1 MPGLEAGH
9 NINGE
14 SMKFAQLQR
23 DYRQME
29 IDRRKYAEESHN
41 QLRKQ
46 QSTLNTLKK
55 DNEQL
60 KAELAIEMRS
70 ASRGATNLEQEVL
83 AKLQDEMDY
92 YTTSN
97 ATEKRTCDV
106 LKQQLEMLKK
116 NAQKQRRVMGGVNA
130 ARDNHNM
137 VNKQI
142 RILENRLDKALIRF
156 NESLANNKKLRETI
170 DDLRRERI
178 VFDNV
183 YKKMEKELSKK
194 KSSIAY
200 TIELSNQSYEQ
211 RDNFQLEIA
220 AIEQANRKE
229 QEDFDGQMD
238 ELNQALED
246 ALKNNSNHGG
256 NGKKNKNGEA
266 FLSGSM
272 DKEEEDVMKNK
283 LKKQVWSLAAEK
295 SDTKHAEER
304 IQSFEEAFAR
314 IKAATNFQDIEELVR
329 TFIKNEENNFS
340 LFNYVNEQTNE
351 MEHLEEEILK
361 LKEEESK
368 FKADTDELSESS
380 STVVED
386 EEKATQAAAIKEV
399 ETKISNTG
407 IAADKLELRCTEV
420 TKIIE
425 ALKRGVSS
433 LFDKLG
439 CRNMSEV
446 LSSSNVTENNV
457 MQFLGIVEQR
467 SNEILH
473 NYLALRKE
481 EEERLAEAAALN
493 ETNKPSKIHSPP
505 RTLASVLGQGPNI
518 AMGEN
523 QINVNPPRLEDY
535 SSGEGSDDDDGEA
548 RPLTREELKNKTLNR
563 LKNKAGKEQ
572 KRARAAKNNAVLGR
586 K

>member
-1 MPGLEAGH
+1 
-9 NINGE
+9 
-14 SMKFAQLQR
+14 MKFAQLQR

-46 QSTLNTLKK
+46 QSTLNKLKK

-70 ASRGATNLEQEVL
+70 ASKPASNLEQEVL
-83 AKLQDEMDY
+83 SRLQDEMDH

-97 ATEKRTCDV
+97 ATEKKTCEV
-106 LKQQLEMLKK
+106 LKQQLNILKSK
-116 NAQKQRRVMGGVNA
+116 VQQQRKVMGGVNA
-130 ARDNHNM
+130 SRDNHNM

-194 KSSIAY
+194 KSAIAY

-211 RDNFQLEIA
+211 RDSYQLDIA
-220 AIEQANRKE
+220 TIEQANRKE

-238 ELNQALED
+238 ELNQALDE
-246 ALKNNSNHGG
+246 AARKEATI
-256 NGKKNKNGEA
+256 GKKDKSGKI
-266 FLSGSM
+266 FPSGSM
-272 DKEEEDVMKNK
+272 TSEEEEVMKNK
-283 LKKQVWSLAAEK
+283 LKKQVWGIAAEK
-295 SDTKHAEER
+295 SDTKHSEER
-304 IQSFEEAFAR
+304 IKSFEEAFAR

-329 TFIKNEENNFS
+329 TFIKNEETNFS

-351 MEHLEEEILK
+351 MERLEEEILK

-368 FKADTDELSESS
+368 FRAETEGLSESA
-380 STVVED
+380 STEEGED
-386 EEKATQAAAIKEV
+386 QEKATQAAAIKEMEGKINNT
-399 ETKISNTG
+399 ET
-407 IAADKLELRCTEV
+407 AADKLELRCTEV
-420 TKIIE
+420 TKIID

-439 CRNMSEV
+439 CRNMSEI
-446 LSSSNVTENNV
+446 LSSSNVNENNV

-473 NYLALRKE
+473 KYLALKKE
-481 EEERLAEAAALN
+481 EEERLAQAAALN
-493 ETNKPSKIHSPP
+493 EANKPSKVHSPP

-523 QINVNPPRLEDY
+523 QLNVNPPRLEDY
-535 SSGEGSDDDDGEA
+535 SSGEGSDEDDGEA
-548 RPLTREELKNKTLNR
+548 RPLTREELKNKTLSR
-563 LKNKAGKEQ
+563 LTR
-572 KRARAAKNNAVLGR
+572 KRDKDQARAKAKANSKLSKR
-586 K
+586 

>member
-1 MPGLEAGH
+1 MPGVESSH
-9 NINGE
+9 NVNSE

-46 QSTLNTLKK
+46 QSTLNKLKK
-55 DNEQL
+55 DNDQL

-70 ASRGATNLEQEVL
+70 ASKPASNLEQEVL
-83 AKLQDEMDY
+83 SRLQDEMDH

-97 ATEKRTCDV
+97 ATEKKTCEV
-106 LKQQLEMLKK
+106 LKQQLNILKSK
-116 NAQKQRRVMGGVNA
+116 VQQQRKVMGGVNA
-130 ARDNHNM
+130 SRDNHNM

-194 KSSIAY
+194 KSAIAY

-211 RDNFQLEIA
+211 RDSYQLDIA
-220 AIEQANRKE
+220 TIEQANRKE
-229 QEDFDGQMD
+229 QEDFDGQID
-238 ELNQALED
+238 ELNQALDEV
-246 ALKNNSNHGG
+246 AKKEAAA
-256 NGKKNKNGEA
+256 GKKDKSGKI
-266 FLSGSM
+266 FPSGSM
-272 DKEEEDVMKNK
+272 TSEEEEVMKNK
-283 LKKQVWSLAAEK
+283 LKKQVWSIAAEK
-295 SDTKHAEER
+295 SDTKHSEER

-329 TFIKNEENNFS
+329 TFIKNEETNFS

-351 MEHLEEEILK
+351 MERLEEDILK

-368 FKADTDELSESS
+368 FRAETEGLSESA
-380 STVVED
+380 STDEGED
-386 EEKATQAAAIKEV
+386 QEKASQVAAIKEMEGKINHT
-399 ETKISNTG
+399 ET
-407 IAADKLELRCTEV
+407 AADRLELRCTEV
-420 TKIIE
+420 TKIID

-439 CRNMSEV
+439 CRNMSEI

-473 NYLALRKE
+473 KYLALRKD
-481 EEERLAEAAALN
+481 EEERN
-493 ETNKPSKIHSPP
+493 HSTSETIT
-505 RTLASVLGQGPNI
+505 RT
-518 AMGEN
+518 
-523 QINVNPPRLEDY
+523 
-535 SSGEGSDDDDGEA
+535 
-548 RPLTREELKNKTLNR
+548 
-563 LKNKAGKEQ
+563 
-572 KRARAAKNNAVLGR
+572 
-586 K
+586 

>member
-1 MPGLEAGH
+1 
-9 NINGE
+9 
-14 SMKFAQLQR
+14 MKFAQLQR

-46 QSTLNTLKK
+46 QSTLNKLKK

-70 ASRGATNLEQEVL
+70 ASKPASNLEQEVL
-83 AKLQDEMDY
+83 SRLQDEMDH

-97 ATEKRTCDV
+97 ATEKKTCEV
-106 LKQQLEMLKK
+106 LKQQLNILKSK
-116 NAQKQRRVMGGVNA
+116 VQQQRKVMGGVNA
-130 ARDNHNM
+130 SRDNHNM

-194 KSSIAY
+194 KSAIAY

-211 RDNFQLEIA
+211 RDSYQLDIA
-220 AIEQANRKE
+220 TIEQANRKE

-238 ELNQALED
+238 ELNQALDE
-246 ALKNNSNHGG
+246 AARKEATI
-256 NGKKNKNGEA
+256 GKKDKSGKI
-266 FLSGSM
+266 FPSGSM
-272 DKEEEDVMKNK
+272 TSEEEEVMKNK
-283 LKKQVWSLAAEK
+283 LKKQVWGIAAEK
-295 SDTKHAEER
+295 SDTKHSEER
-304 IQSFEEAFAR
+304 IKSFEEAFAR

-329 TFIKNEENNFS
+329 TFIKNEETNFS

-351 MEHLEEEILK
+351 MERLEEEILK

-368 FKADTDELSESS
+368 FRAETEGLSESA
-380 STVVED
+380 STEEGED
-386 EEKATQAAAIKEV
+386 QEKATQAAAIKEMEGKINNT
-399 ETKISNTG
+399 ET
-407 IAADKLELRCTEV
+407 AADKLELRCTEV
-420 TKIIE
+420 TKIID

-439 CRNMSEV
+439 CRNMSEI
-446 LSSSNVTENNV
+446 LSSSNVNENNV

-473 NYLALRKE
+473 KYLALKKE
-481 EEERLAEAAALN
+481 EEERLAQAAALN
-493 ETNKPSKIHSPP
+493 EANKPSKVHSPP

-523 QINVNPPRLEDY
+523 QLNVNPPRLEDY
-535 SSGEGSDDDDGEA
+535 SSGEGSDEDDGEA
-548 RPLTREELKNKTLNR
+548 RPLTREELKNKTLSR
-563 LKNKAGKEQ
+563 LTRKRDKDQARAKAKANSKAGK
-572 KRARAAKNNAVLGR
+572 R
-586 K
+586 